1 MPKYLFEGKYTAE
14 GAKGLMRDGGTG
26 RRAALEKA
34 IAGAGGR
41 LESVYFA
48 FGGTDVYVLAD
59 MPDNASAAA
68 LALAVG
74 QAGTASTRTIV
85 LLTPEEVDAAT
96 KKVVA
101 YRAPGG

>member
-48 FGGTDVYVLAD
+48 FGGTDVYVLAE
-59 MPDNASAAA
+59 MPDNVSAAA

-74 QAGTASTRTIV
+74 QAGTASTKTIV
-85 LLTPEEVDAAT
+85 LLTPEEVDTAT
-96 KKVVA
+96 KKAVA
-101 YRAPGG
+101 YRPPGG

>member
-48 FGGTDVYVLAD
+48 FGGTDVYVLAE
-59 MPDNASAAA
+59 MPDNVSAAA

-74 QAGTASTRTIV
+74 QAGTASTKTIV

-96 KKVVA
+96 KKAVA
-101 YRAPGG
+101 YRPPGG

>member
-14 GAKGLMRDGGTG
+14 GAKGLLRDGGTG

-48 FGGTDVYVLAD
+48 FGGTDVYVLAE
-59 MPDNASAAA
+59 MPDNVSAAA

-74 QAGTASTRTIV
+74 QTGTASTKTIV

-96 KKVVA
+96 KKAVA
-101 YRAPGG
+101 YRPPGG